1 MWIGMLKVR
10 LVVYINVDR
19 GLRVNVDRGLRVR
32 VFVFQHKTPY
42 TLTPIYINLYNK
54 SNL

>member
-32 VFVFQHKTPY
+32 VFVFTDVDRDVKG
-42 TLTPIYINLYNK
+42 
-54 SNL
+54 